1 MNRAQKIALLV
12 GVIILIIIFG
22 QAVYKTGFEALKG
35 LIRLPIKII
44 FLVIVLILVISFL
57 KNLGKKKE

>member
-22 QAVYKTGFEALKG
+22 QTVYKTGFEALKG
-35 LIRLPIKII
+35 LIKLPLKIV